1 MGWNAGLNCCTEAK
15 PARPVP
21 GQLTTRWSPVNDW
34 RLRGPP
40 DRGGPAKR
48 GGRPGRRLRWPVLF
62 EHRRLCLFHRVCTML
77 SRSDSVGTT
86 TITDPWWLRVLYVVV
101 GGVGLV
107 FSVALTI
114 VAPAEQGAE
123 VALLASGL
131 VGVMLSLLLLRLGV
145 LPAISLRASEIVV
158 RSGLRTRRA
167 DRSVV
172 CGFYAAEGAWGHR
185 LGISLRD
192 GEPICLLYTSDAADE

>member
-1 MGWNAGLNCCTEAK
+1 M
-15 PARPVP
+15 
-21 GQLTTRWSPVNDW
+21 
-34 RLRGPP
+34 
-40 DRGGPAKR
+40 
-48 GGRPGRRLRWPVLF
+48 
-62 EHRRLCLFHRVCTML
+62 
-77 SRSDSVGTT
+77 
-86 TITDPWWLRVLYVVV
+86 
-101 GGVGLV
+101 

-131 VGVMLSLLLLRLGV
+131 VGVVLSLLLLRLGV

-167 DRSVV
+167 DRSAV

-192 GEPICLLYTSDAADE
+192 GEPIEAAVDLAVARSNKFDRVVSQCEQWVDSSG